1 MSLLHVGMTFDFTC
15 PWSLIGKHNLDLAV
29 QRLAQQRPEVSVQLE
44 WLGMQLLP
52 EIPAAGMAFAD
63 FYNRRLGGAEAA
75 RARQVKIQAAAAT
88 AGVDL
93 ALQRIRVMPNTAT
106 AHRVAVQAG
115 RLGHDAQHSR
125 LLDRL
130 FAAHFLMGQDLGRL
144 ETLSEALESA
154 GYDPAAF
161 ADVLQEGVRY
171 YIGRRV
177 GLADISV
184 PLFLINDRPVLV
196 GVGSPEQ
203 LLAALHHS
211 VDAAPVRQER
221 RG

>member
-63 FYNRRLGGAEAA
+63 FYSRLGGAEAA

-88 AGVDL
+88 AGVKL

-106 AHRVAVQAG
+106 AHRVAVQAA

-130 FAAHFLMGQDLGRL
+130 FAAHFLMGQDLGQL

-154 GYDPAAF
+154 GYDSAAF

-171 YIGRRV
+171 YTGRRV

-196 GVGSPEQ
+196 GVRSPEQ
-203 LLAALHHS
+203 LLAALHS
-211 VDAAPVRQER
+211 SLDAAPVLQER

>member
-1 MSLLHVGMTFDFTC
+1 MSVLHVGMSFDFTC

-29 QRLAQQRPEVSVQLE
+29 QRLARLRPEVSVQVE
-44 WLGMQLLP
+44 WLGLQLLP
-52 EIPAAGMAFAD
+52 EIPLAGMACAD
-63 FYNRRLGGAEAA
+63 FYDRRLGGAEAA
-75 RARQVKIQAAAAT
+75 RARQVEIQAAAAS
-88 AGVDL
+88 AGLTL
-93 ALQRIRVMPNTAT
+93 ALERIRVMPNTAT
-106 AHRVAVQAG
+106 AHRVFAQAA
-115 RLGHDAQHSR
+115 RLGNDAQQER

-130 FAAHFLMGQDLGRL
+130 FAAHFLMGEDIGQR
-144 ETLSEALESA
+144 ETLGEALESA
-154 GYDPAAF
+154 GYDAAAF

-184 PLFLINDRPVLV
+184 PLFLVNDRPALV
-196 GVGSPEQ
+196 GARSAEQ
-203 LLAALHHS
+203 LLDALCRS